1 MVVAGGFPEGTEH
14 LGGDLMAD
22 QQDESQEKT
31 EEPTA
36 RRLSKAREEGQIA
49 RSTEI
54 TIAASVISVAIY
66 IYLFGSS
73 LLGNVANIFAQGLVF
88 DSLAVLEPQVAAG
101 RLADAMIEALFSILP
116 ILILTGVVVLACSG
130 LIGGYNFSWKSLQ
143 PKASKF
149 NPIAGFKRMFGMQ
162 ALVNLGK
169 SIAKFLLVGGVT
181 YFLIDASITEFAEI
195 SLMALEPGLT
205 VSASILTTA
214 FLVASSTL
222 IIIALID
229 APYQVYQHNQKMKM
243 SLREVKD
250 ERKDTEGSPEVK
262 QRIRQKQRE
271 VSAARMLEAI
281 AEADVV
287 ITNPEHFAVALAYD
301 PSSEDPPKVVAKG
314 TDVMA
319 ERIRERAGE
328 EGVPLFQ
335 SPVLARA
342 LFFTTEI
349 EAFIPEPLFEAV
361 AQVIAYIFNINS
373 INRSSNLRVTSRFQE
388 CQTTWCLTLRGG
400 SLKCMTSEP

>member
-1 MVVAGGFPEGTEH
+1 
-14 LGGDLMAD
+14 MAD
-22 QQDESQEKT
+22 QQDDSQDKT

-66 IYLFGSS
+66 IYLFGSA
-73 LLGNVANIFAQGLVF
+73 LLGNVANIFARGLVF
-88 DSLAVLEPQVAAG
+88 DSMAVLEPQVALG
-101 RLADAMIEALFSILP
+101 RLGDAAVEALLSITP
-116 ILILTGVVVLACSG
+116 ILILTAVVVLACSG

-149 NPIAGFKRMFGMQ
+149 NPIAGLKRMFGLQ
-162 ALVNLGK
+162 ALVNLAK
-169 SIAKFLLVGGVT
+169 SLAKFFLVGGVT

-205 VSASILTTA
+205 ASAAILTTA
-214 FLVASSTL
+214 FLVASCTL

-229 APYQVYQHNQKMKM
+229 APYQLYQHNEKMKM
-243 SLREVKD
+243 SLKEVKD

-301 PSSEDPPKVVAKG
+301 PSSDDPPKVVAKG
-314 TDVMA
+314 TDTIA

-335 SPVLARA
+335 SPILARA
-342 LFFTTEI
+342 LFFTTELD
-349 EAFIPEPLFEAV
+349 AFIPEPLFEAV

-373 INRSSNLRVTSRFQE
+373 INRSNMTQSKPVPRVPDDMIFDSDGRQS
-388 CQTTWCLTLRGG
+388 QVYDDR
-400 SLKCMTSEP
+400 

>member
-1 MVVAGGFPEGTEH
+1 
-14 LGGDLMAD
+14 MAD

-73 LLGNVANIFAQGLVF
+73 LLGNVANIFARGLVF

-149 NPIAGFKRMFGMQ
+149 NPIAGFKRMFGIQ

-181 YFLIDASITEFAEI
+181 YLLIDASITEFAEI

-373 INRSSNLRVTSRFQE
+373 INRSSNLRDKPVPRVPDNMVFDSEGRQSE
-388 CQTTWCLTLRGG
+388 VYD
-400 SLKCMTSEP
+400 SEP

>member
-149 NPIAGFKRMFGMQ
+149 NPIAGFKRMFGIQ

-181 YFLIDASITEFAEI
+181 YLLIDASITEFAEI

-214 FLVASSTL
+214 FLVASSAL

-243 SLREVKD
+243 SLKEVKD

-281 AEADVV
+281 ADADVV

-314 TDVMA
+314 TDLMA

-373 INRSSNLRVTSRFQE
+373 INRSSNLRDKPVPRVPDNMVFD
-388 CQTTWCLTLRGG
+388 
-400 SLKCMTSEP
+400 SEGRQSEVYDQ

>member
-1 MVVAGGFPEGTEH
+1 
-14 LGGDLMAD
+14 MAD
-22 QQDESQEKT
+22 QQDDSQEKT

-73 LLGNVANIFAQGLVF
+73 LLGNVANIFARGLVF

-149 NPIAGFKRMFGMQ
+149 NPIAGFKRMFGIQ

-181 YFLIDASITEFAEI
+181 YLLIDASITEFAEI

-373 INRSSNLRVTSRFQE
+373 INRSSNLRDKPIPRVPDNMVFDSEGRQSE
-388 CQTTWCLTLRGG
+388 VYD
-400 SLKCMTSEP
+400 SEP

>member
-1 MVVAGGFPEGTEH
+1 MALAGGISEGAKY
-14 LGGDLMAD
+14 LGGNLMAD
-22 QQDESQEKT
+22 QQDDSQEKT

-73 LLGNVANIFAQGLVF
+73 LLGNVANIFARGLVF

-101 RLADAMIEALFSILP
+101 RLADAMIEAMFTILP
-116 ILILTGVVVLACSG
+116 ILILTGVVVLVCSG

-149 NPIAGFKRMFGMQ
+149 NPISGLKRMFGMQ
-162 ALVNLGK
+162 ALVKLGT
-169 SIAKFLLVGGVT
+169 SVAKAVLVGGVT

-205 VSASILTTA
+205 ASASILTTA

-222 IIIALID
+222 IIIALIE

-243 SLREVKD
+243 SLKEVKD

-281 AEADVV
+281 TEADVV

-314 TDVMA
+314 ADLMA

-342 LFFTTEI
+342 LFFTTET

-373 INRSSNLRVTSRFQE
+373 INRSSSLRDKPVPRVPDNMVFD
-388 CQTTWCLTLRGG
+388 
-400 SLKCMTSEP
+400 SEGRQSEVYDQ

>member
-1 MVVAGGFPEGTEH
+1 
-14 LGGDLMAD
+14 MAD

-149 NPIAGFKRMFGMQ
+149 NPIAGFKRMFGIQ

-181 YFLIDASITEFAEI
+181 YLLIDASITEFAEI

-301 PSSEDPPKVVAKG
+301 PSSEDPPKVLAKG
-314 TDVMA
+314 TDLMA

-373 INRSSNLRVTSRFQE
+373 INRSSNLRDKPVPRVPDNMVFD
-388 CQTTWCLTLRGG
+388 
-400 SLKCMTSEP
+400 SEGRQSQVYDQ

>member
-1 MVVAGGFPEGTEH
+1 
-14 LGGDLMAD
+14 MAD

-73 LLGNVANIFAQGLVF
+73 LLGNVANIFARGLVF

-101 RLADAMIEALFSILP
+101 RLADAMIEALFTILP

-205 VSASILTTA
+205 ASASILTTA

-243 SLREVKD
+243 SLKEVKD

-301 PSSEDPPKVVAKG
+301 PSSEDPPKLVAKG
-314 TDVMA
+314 VDVMA

-373 INRSSNLRVTSRFQE
+373 INRSSSLRDKPVPRVPDNMVFD
-388 CQTTWCLTLRGG
+388 
-400 SLKCMTSEP
+400 SEGRQSEVYD

>member
-1 MVVAGGFPEGTEH
+1 
-14 LGGDLMAD
+14 MAD

-101 RLADAMIEALFSILP
+101 RLADAMVEALLTVLP
-116 ILILTGVVVLACSG
+116 ILILTGVVVLVCSG
-130 LIGGYNFSWKSLQ
+130 LLGGYNFSWKSLQ

-149 NPIAGFKRMFGMQ
+149 NPLAGFKRMFGIQ

-181 YFLIDASITEFAEI
+181 YLLIDASITEFAEI

-205 VSASILTTA
+205 ASASIITTA

-229 APYQVYQHNQKMKM
+229 APFQAYQHNQKMKM
-243 SLREVKD
+243 SLKEVKD

-314 TDVMA
+314 TDIMA

-373 INRSSNLRVTSRFQE
+373 INRSSNLRDKPVPRVPDNMVFD
-388 CQTTWCLTLRGG
+388 
-400 SLKCMTSEP
+400 SEGRQSEVYDQ

>member
-1 MVVAGGFPEGTEH
+1 
-14 LGGDLMAD
+14 MAD
-22 QQDESQEKT
+22 QQDEGQEKT

-88 DSLAVLEPQVAAG
+88 DSLAVMEPQVAAG
-101 RLADAMIEALFSILP
+101 RLGDAMIEALLSILP
-116 ILILTGVVVLACSG
+116 ILILTGAVVLVCSG

-149 NPIAGFKRMFGMQ
+149 NPISGLKRMFGLQ

-181 YFLIDASITEFAEI
+181 YFLIDASTTEFAEI

-205 VSASILTTA
+205 ASASILTTA
-214 FLVASSTL
+214 FLVAASTL

-243 SLREVKD
+243 TLKEVKD

-281 AEADVV
+281 SEADVV
-287 ITNPEHFAVALAYD
+287 ITNPEHFAVALSYD
-301 PSSEDPPKVVAKG
+301 PSSEDPPRVVAKG
-314 TDVMA
+314 ADLIA
-319 ERIRERAGE
+319 ERIRERATE

-342 LFFTTEI
+342 LFFTTEL
-349 EAFIPEPLFEAV
+349 EGFIPEPLFEAV

-373 INRSSNLRVTSRFQE
+373 INQSNISQSKPVPRVPDEMVFD
-388 CQTTWCLTLRGG
+388 
-400 SLKCMTSEP
+400 SEGRQSDVYD

>member
-1 MVVAGGFPEGTEH
+1 
-14 LGGDLMAD
+14 MAD

-101 RLADAMIEALFSILP
+101 RLADAMIEALFTILP

-205 VSASILTTA
+205 ASASILTTA

-229 APYQVYQHNQKMKM
+229 APYQVYQHNEKMKM
-243 SLREVKD
+243 SLKEVKD

-281 AEADVV
+281 SEADVV

-314 TDVMA
+314 ADLMA

-373 INRSSNLRVTSRFQE
+373 INRSSSLRDKPVPRVPDNMVFD
-388 CQTTWCLTLRGG
+388 
-400 SLKCMTSEP
+400 SEGRQSEVYDQ

>member
-1 MVVAGGFPEGTEH
+1 
-14 LGGDLMAD
+14 MAD

-73 LLGNVANIFAQGLVF
+73 LLGNVANIFARGLVF

-149 NPIAGFKRMFGMQ
+149 NPIAGFKRMFGIQ

-181 YFLIDASITEFAEI
+181 YLLIDASITEFAEI

-205 VSASILTTA
+205 ASASILTTA
-214 FLVASSTL
+214 FLVASSSL

-373 INRSSNLRVTSRFQE
+373 INRSSNLRDKPIPRVPDNMVFDSEGRQSE
-388 CQTTWCLTLRGG
+388 VYD
-400 SLKCMTSEP
+400 SEP

>member
-1 MVVAGGFPEGTEH
+1 
-14 LGGDLMAD
+14 MAD

-31 EEPTA
+31 EEPTP

-66 IYLFGSS
+66 LFLFGNS

-101 RLADAMIEALFSILP
+101 RLGDAMVEALLSILP
-116 ILILTGVVVLACSG
+116 ILVLTGVVVLACSG

-149 NPIAGFKRMFGMQ
+149 NPIAGLKRIFGMQ
-162 ALVNLGK
+162 ALVKLGT
-169 SIAKFLLVGGVT
+169 SVAKAVLVGGVT
-181 YFLIDASITEFAEI
+181 YFLIDASITDFAEI

-205 VSASILTTA
+205 ASAAILTTA

-229 APYQVYQHNQKMKM
+229 APYQVYQHNEKMKM
-243 SLREVKD
+243 SLKEVKD

-271 VSAARMLEAI
+271 VSAARMLDAV

-314 TDVMA
+314 ADLMA

-373 INRSSNLRVTSRFQE
+373 INRSN
-388 CQTTWCLTLRGG
+388 TLRD
-400 SLKCMTSEP
+400 KPTPRVPDNMVFDSEGRQSEVYDE

>member
-1 MVVAGGFPEGTEH
+1 
-14 LGGDLMAD
+14 MAD
-22 QQDESQEKT
+22 QQDEGQEKT

-88 DSLAVLEPQVAAG
+88 DSLAVMEPQVAAG
-101 RLADAMIEALFSILP
+101 RLGDAMIEALLSILP
-116 ILILTGVVVLACSG
+116 ILILTGVVVLVCSG

-149 NPIAGFKRMFGMQ
+149 NPISGLKRMFGLQ

-181 YFLIDASITEFAEI
+181 YFLIDASTTEFAEI

-205 VSASILTTA
+205 ASASILTTA
-214 FLVASSTL
+214 FLVAASTL

-243 SLREVKD
+243 TLKEVKD

-281 AEADVV
+281 SEADVV
-287 ITNPEHFAVALAYD
+287 ITNPEHFAVALSYD
-301 PSSEDPPKVVAKG
+301 PSSEDPPRVVAKG
-314 TDVMA
+314 ADLIA
-319 ERIRERAGE
+319 ERIRERATE

-342 LFFTTEI
+342 LFFTTEL
-349 EAFIPEPLFEAV
+349 EQFIPEPLFEAV

-373 INRSSNLRVTSRFQE
+373 INKSNISQSKPVPRVPDEMVFD
-388 CQTTWCLTLRGG
+388 
-400 SLKCMTSEP
+400 SEGRQSDVYD

>member
-49 RSTEI
+49 RSTEV

-116 ILILTGVVVLACSG
+116 ILVLTGVVVLVCSG

-149 NPIAGFKRMFGMQ
+149 NPIAGFKRMFGIQ

-181 YFLIDASITEFAEI
+181 YLLIDASIAEFAEI

-243 SLREVKD
+243 SLKEVKD

-314 TDVMA
+314 TDLMA

-373 INRSSNLRVTSRFQE
+373 INRSSNLRDKPVPRVPDNMVFD
-388 CQTTWCLTLRGG
+388 
-400 SLKCMTSEP
+400 SEGRQSEVYDQ

>member
-1 MVVAGGFPEGTEH
+1 
-14 LGGDLMAD
+14 MAD
-22 QQDESQEKT
+22 QQDDSQEKT

-66 IYLFGSS
+66 IFLFGNS
-73 LLGNVANIFAQGLVF
+73 LLGNVANIFAKGLVF
-88 DSLAVLEPQVAAG
+88 DSLAVLEPQVGLG
-101 RLADAMIEALFSILP
+101 RLSDAAVEALLTILP
-116 ILILTGVVVLACSG
+116 ILILTGVVVLVCSG
-130 LIGGYNFSWKSLQ
+130 LIGGYNFSWKSIQ

-149 NPIAGFKRMFGMQ
+149 NPISGFKRMFGTQ
-162 ALVNLGK
+162 ALVNLAK

-181 YFLIDASITEFAEI
+181 FFLIDASVAEFAQI
-195 SLMALEPGLT
+195 SLMALEPGLSA
-205 VSASILTTA
+205 SASILTTA

-243 SLREVKD
+243 SLKEVKD
-250 ERKDTEGSPEVK
+250 EQKQTEGSPEVK

-281 AEADVV
+281 SEADVI

-301 PSSEDPPKVVAKG
+301 PSSDDPPKVVAKG
-314 TDVMA
+314 VDFIA
-319 ERIRERAGE
+319 DRIRERGGE

-342 LFFTTEI
+342 LYFTTEVDG
-349 EAFIPEPLFEAV
+349 FIPEPLFEAV

-373 INRSSNLRVTSRFQE
+373 INRAKAQQSKPVPRVPDDMIFDEDGRQSQIFD
-388 CQTTWCLTLRGG
+388 
-400 SLKCMTSEP
+400 S

>member
-1 MVVAGGFPEGTEH
+1 MVVAGGVPEGTEY

-73 LLGNVANIFAQGLVF
+73 LLGNVANIFSRGLVF

-149 NPIAGFKRMFGMQ
+149 NPIAGFKRMFGIQ

-169 SIAKFLLVGGVT
+169 SMAKFLLVGGVT
-181 YFLIDASITEFAEI
+181 YLLIDASITEFAEI

-319 ERIRERAGE
+319 ERIRERASE

-373 INRSSNLRVTSRFQE
+373 INRSSNLRDKPVPRVPDNMVFDSEGRQSE
-388 CQTTWCLTLRGG
+388 VYD
-400 SLKCMTSEP
+400 SEP

>member
-1 MVVAGGFPEGTEH
+1 MVVAGGFPKGTER

-73 LLGNVANIFAQGLVF
+73 LLWNVANIFAQGLVF

-287 ITNPEHFAVALAYD
+287 ITNPEHFAVALTYD

-373 INRSSNLRVTSRFQE
+373 INRSSNLRDKPVPRVPDNMVFD
-388 CQTTWCLTLRGG
+388 
-400 SLKCMTSEP
+400 SEGRQSEVYDQ

>member
-1 MVVAGGFPEGTEH
+1 
-14 LGGDLMAD
+14 MAD

-88 DSLAVLEPQVAAG
+88 DSLTVLEPQVAAG

-149 NPIAGFKRMFGMQ
+149 NPIAGFKRMFGIQ

-181 YFLIDASITEFAEI
+181 YLLIDASITEFAEI

-373 INRSSNLRVTSRFQE
+373 INRSSSLRDKPVPRVPDSMVFD
-388 CQTTWCLTLRGG
+388 
-400 SLKCMTSEP
+400 SEGRQSEVYDQ

>member
-1 MVVAGGFPEGTEH
+1 
-14 LGGDLMAD
+14 MAD
-22 QQDESQEKT
+22 QQDDSQEKT

-73 LLGNVANIFAQGLVF
+73 LLGNVANIFARGLVF

-149 NPIAGFKRMFGMQ
+149 NPIAGFKRMFGIQ

-181 YFLIDASITEFAEI
+181 YLLIDASITEFAEI

-271 VSAARMLEAI
+271 VSTARMLEAI

-373 INRSSNLRVTSRFQE
+373 INRSSNLRDKPVPRVPDNMVFDSEGRQSE
-388 CQTTWCLTLRGG
+388 VYD
-400 SLKCMTSEP
+400 SEP

>member
-1 MVVAGGFPEGTEH
+1 
-14 LGGDLMAD
+14 MAD
-22 QQDESQEKT
+22 QQDDSQEKT

-149 NPIAGFKRMFGMQ
+149 NPIAGFKRMFGIQ

-181 YFLIDASITEFAEI
+181 YLLIDASITEFAEI

-373 INRSSNLRVTSRFQE
+373 INRSSNLRDKPVPRVPDNMVFDSEGRQSE
-388 CQTTWCLTLRGG
+388 VYD
-400 SLKCMTSEP
+400 SEP

>member
-1 MVVAGGFPEGTEH
+1 
-14 LGGDLMAD
+14 MAD

-181 YFLIDASITEFAEI
+181 YFLIDASIMEFAEI

-373 INRSSNLRVTSRFQE
+373 INRSSNLRDKPVPRVPDNMVFD
-388 CQTTWCLTLRGG
+388 
-400 SLKCMTSEP
+400 SEGRQSEVYDH

>member
-1 MVVAGGFPEGTEH
+1 MVVAGGLPEGTEY

-373 INRSSNLRVTSRFQE
+373 INRSSNLRDKPVPRVPDNMVFD
-388 CQTTWCLTLRGG
+388 
-400 SLKCMTSEP
+400 SEGRQSEVYDQ

>member
-1 MVVAGGFPEGTEH
+1 
-14 LGGDLMAD
+14 MAD

-101 RLADAMIEALFSILP
+101 RLADAMVEALLTILP
-116 ILILTGVVVLACSG
+116 ILILTGVVVLVCSG

-149 NPIAGFKRMFGMQ
+149 NPIAGFKRMFGIQ

-181 YFLIDASITEFAEI
+181 YLLIDASITEFAEI

-205 VSASILTTA
+205 ASASIITTA

-243 SLREVKD
+243 SLKEVKD

-314 TDVMA
+314 ADIMA

-373 INRSSNLRVTSRFQE
+373 INRSSNLRDKPVPRVPDNMVFD
-388 CQTTWCLTLRGG
+388 
-400 SLKCMTSEP
+400 SEGRQSEVYDQ

>member
-1 MVVAGGFPEGTEH
+1 
-14 LGGDLMAD
+14 MAD
-22 QQDESQEKT
+22 QQDEGQEKT

-88 DSLAVLEPQVAAG
+88 DSLAVMEPQVAAG
-101 RLADAMIEALFSILP
+101 RLGDAMIEALLSILP
-116 ILILTGVVVLACSG
+116 ILILTGVVVLVCSG

-149 NPIAGFKRMFGMQ
+149 NPISGLKRMFGLQ

-181 YFLIDASITEFAEI
+181 YFLIDASTTEFAEI

-205 VSASILTTA
+205 ASASILTTA
-214 FLVASSTL
+214 FLVAASTL

-243 SLREVKD
+243 TLKEVKD

-281 AEADVV
+281 SEADVV
-287 ITNPEHFAVALAYD
+287 ITNPEHFAVALSYD
-301 PSSEDPPKVVAKG
+301 PSSEDPPRVVAKG
-314 TDVMA
+314 ADLIA
-319 ERIRERAGE
+319 ERIRERATE

-342 LFFTTEI
+342 LFFTTEL
-349 EAFIPEPLFEAV
+349 EQFIPEPLFEAV

-373 INRSSNLRVTSRFQE
+373 INQSNISQSKPVPRVPDEMVFD
-388 CQTTWCLTLRGG
+388 
-400 SLKCMTSEP
+400 SEGRQSDVYD

>member
-1 MVVAGGFPEGTEH
+1 
-14 LGGDLMAD
+14 MAD
-22 QQDESQEKT
+22 QQDDSQEKT

-88 DSLAVLEPQVAAG
+88 DSLSVLEPQVAAG
-101 RLADAMIEALFSILP
+101 RLADAMVEALLTVLP
-116 ILILTGVVVLACSG
+116 ILILTGVVVLVCSG

-149 NPIAGFKRMFGMQ
+149 NPIAGFKRMFGIQ

-181 YFLIDASITEFAEI
+181 YLLIDASITEFAEI

-205 VSASILTTA
+205 ASASIITMA

-243 SLREVKD
+243 SLKEVKD

-314 TDVMA
+314 ADIMA

-373 INRSSNLRVTSRFQE
+373 INRSSNLRDKPVPRVPDNMVFDSEGRQSE
-388 CQTTWCLTLRGG
+388 VYD
-400 SLKCMTSEP
+400 SEP

>member
-1 MVVAGGFPEGTEH
+1 
-14 LGGDLMAD
+14 MAD
-22 QQDESQEKT
+22 QQDDSQDKT

-66 IYLFGSS
+66 IYLFGSA
-73 LLGNVANIFAQGLVF
+73 LLGNIANIFAQGLVF
-88 DSLAVLEPQVAAG
+88 DSMAVLEPQVALG
-101 RLADAMIEALFSILP
+101 RLGDATVEALLSIVP
-116 ILILTGVVVLACSG
+116 ILVLTAVVVLACSG
-130 LIGGYNFSWKSLQ
+130 LIGGYNFSWKSIQ

-149 NPIAGFKRMFGMQ
+149 NPISGLKRMFGLQ
-162 ALVNLGK
+162 ALVNLAK
-169 SIAKFLLVGGVT
+169 SLAKFFLVGGVT
-181 YFLIDASITEFAEI
+181 YFLIEASITEFAEI

-205 VSASILTTA
+205 ASASILTTA
-214 FLVASSTL
+214 FLVAASTL

-229 APYQVYQHNQKMKM
+229 APYQLYQHNEKMKM
-243 SLREVKD
+243 SLKEVKD

-301 PSSEDPPKVVAKG
+301 PSSDDPPKVVAKG
-314 TDVMA
+314 TDYIA

-342 LFFTTEI
+342 LFFTTELD
-349 EAFIPEPLFEAV
+349 AFIPEPLFEAV

-373 INRSSNLRVTSRFQE
+373 INRSKMTQSKPVPRVPDDMIFDSDGRQS
-388 CQTTWCLTLRGG
+388 QVYDDR
-400 SLKCMTSEP
+400 

>member
-1 MVVAGGFPEGTEH
+1 
-14 LGGDLMAD
+14 MAD

-31 EEPTA
+31 EDPTA

-373 INRSSNLRVTSRFQE
+373 INRSSNLRDKPVPRVPDNMVFD
-388 CQTTWCLTLRGG
+388 
-400 SLKCMTSEP
+400 SEGRQSEVYDH

>member
-1 MVVAGGFPEGTEH
+1 
-14 LGGDLMAD
+14 MAD

-73 LLGNVANIFAQGLVF
+73 LLGNVANIFARGLVF

-101 RLADAMIEALFSILP
+101 RLADAMIEALFTILP
-116 ILILTGVVVLACSG
+116 ILILTGVVVLACFG

-205 VSASILTTA
+205 ASASILTTA

-243 SLREVKD
+243 SLKEVKD

-271 VSAARMLEAI
+271 VSAARMHEAI

-314 TDVMA
+314 ADLMA

-373 INRSSNLRVTSRFQE
+373 INRSSSLRDKPVPRVPDNMVFD
-388 CQTTWCLTLRGG
+388 
-400 SLKCMTSEP
+400 SEGRQSEVYDQ

>member
-1 MVVAGGFPEGTEH
+1 MAVAGGISEGAKY
-14 LGGDLMAD
+14 LGGNLMAD

-73 LLGNVANIFAQGLVF
+73 LLGNVANIFARGLVF

-101 RLADAMIEALFSILP
+101 RLADAMIEALFTILP

-205 VSASILTTA
+205 ASASILTTS

-243 SLREVKD
+243 SLKEVKD

-314 TDVMA
+314 ADLMA

-328 EGVPLFQ
+328 QGVPLFQ

-373 INRSSNLRVTSRFQE
+373 INRSTSLRDKPVPRVPDNMVFD
-388 CQTTWCLTLRGG
+388 
-400 SLKCMTSEP
+400 SEGRQSEVYDQ

>member
-1 MVVAGGFPEGTEH
+1 
-14 LGGDLMAD
+14 MAD

-73 LLGNVANIFAQGLVF
+73 LLGNVANIFASGLVF

-101 RLADAMIEALFSILP
+101 RLADAMIEALFTILP

-205 VSASILTTA
+205 ASASILTTA

-243 SLREVKD
+243 SLKEVKD

-314 TDVMA
+314 ADLMA

-373 INRSSNLRVTSRFQE
+373 INRSSSLHDKPVPRVPDNLVFD
-388 CQTTWCLTLRGG
+388 
-400 SLKCMTSEP
+400 SEGRQSEVSDP

>member
-1 MVVAGGFPEGTEH
+1 
-14 LGGDLMAD
+14 MAD
-22 QQDESQEKT
+22 QQDDSQDKT

-36 RRLSKAREEGQIA
+36 RRLSKAREEGQVA

-66 IYLFGSS
+66 IYLFGNA

-88 DSLAVLEPQVAAG
+88 DSMAVLEPQVALG
-101 RLADAMIEALFSILP
+101 RLGDAAVEALLSITP
-116 ILILTGVVVLACSG
+116 ILILTAVVVLACSG

-149 NPIAGFKRMFGMQ
+149 NPIAGFKRMFGLQ
-162 ALVNLGK
+162 ALVNLAK
-169 SIAKFLLVGGVT
+169 SLAKFFLVGGVT

-205 VSASILTTA
+205 ASAAILTTA

-229 APYQVYQHNQKMKM
+229 APYQLYQHNEKMKM
-243 SLREVKD
+243 SLKEVKD

-271 VSAARMLEAI
+271 VSAARMLEAV

-301 PSSEDPPKVVAKG
+301 PSSDDPPKVVAKG
-314 TDVMA
+314 TDYIA

-335 SPVLARA
+335 SPILARA
-342 LFFTTEI
+342 LFFTTELD
-349 EAFIPEPLFEAV
+349 AFIPEPLFEAV

-373 INRSSNLRVTSRFQE
+373 INRSNMTQSKPTPRVPDDMIFDSDGRQS
-388 CQTTWCLTLRGG
+388 QVYDDR
-400 SLKCMTSEP
+400 

>member
-1 MVVAGGFPEGTEH
+1 MVVAGGVPEGTEY

-22 QQDESQEKT
+22 QQDDSQEKT

-73 LLGNVANIFAQGLVF
+73 LLGNVANIFARGLVF

-149 NPIAGFKRMFGMQ
+149 NPIAGFKRMFGIQ

-181 YFLIDASITEFAEI
+181 YLLIDASITEFAEI

-271 VSAARMLEAI
+271 VSTARMLEAI

-373 INRSSNLRVTSRFQE
+373 INRSSNLRDKPVPRVPDNMVFDSEGRQSE
-388 CQTTWCLTLRGG
+388 VYD
-400 SLKCMTSEP
+400 SEP